1 MLIYMIKNIKYLILI
16 IIFLFL
22 NFTLDLSSKV
32 KKVLSYKRFNILFVI
47 LLLLFN
53 KNQIENIFIYFTFLL
68 ILNNK
73 KYYENFADD
82 MDFSD
87 DDFSSE
93 PQKDINELKKEKESK
108 QVELF
113 NLVTNVITPLE
124 KNLEVK
130 RDAYEVDNIEVSK
143 LQYQMENLKTTN
155 DLIVDM
161 NKLNSARKKAIVDN
175 LNIVKNNLPS
185 KINVISKDIT
195 TTTNNIAS
203 TEKEVENLKNLI
215 IETGEKIEN
224 KKPILTKEKAK
235 ETVISDIVDQV
246 NEKLEMED
254 NEEKKIAIQ
263 ADLDAK
269 KKVLENQETIVS
281 DISSYIDDE
290 KTTKKDL
297 KLSLINAKIE
307 IKKYKIKLELLNE
320 LKENLKT
327 KITNANSL
335 CDDKFKTLKNNLGKL
350 SKEYIKNLTEND
362 KIVASLSETVTER
375 LQNNKQLSDEIINM
389 EDELSN
395 NENNK
400 NILVEQIQ
408 DLELQIGELES

>member
-1 MLIYMIKNIKYLILI
+1 MLIYMIINIKYLIFI
-16 IIFLFL
+16 IFFLFL
-22 NFTLDLSSKV
+22 NFCLNVSPKV
-32 KKVLSYKRFNILFVI
+32 KNILSNKKSNIFLVI
-47 LLLLFN
+47 LLLLLN
-53 KNQIENIFIYFTFLL
+53 KNQVENMFIYLTFLL

-108 QVELF
+108 QIELF
-113 NLVTNVITPLE
+113 NLITNVITPLE

-143 LQYQMENLKTTN
+143 LQYQVENLKTTN

-203 TEKEVENLKNLI
+203 TEKEVVNLNNLI

-224 KKPILTKEKAK
+224 KKPILKKEKAK

-246 NEKLEMED
+246 NEKLE
-254 NEEKKIAIQ
+254 
-263 ADLDAK
+263 
-269 KKVLENQETIVS
+269 T
-281 DISSYIDDE
+281 
-290 KTTKKDL
+290 
-297 KLSLINAKIE
+297 
-307 IKKYKIKLELLNE
+307 ELL
-320 LKENLKT
+320 
-327 KITNANSL
+327 
-335 CDDKFKTLKNNLGKL
+335 
-350 SKEYIKNLTEND
+350 
-362 KIVASLSETVTER
+362 
-375 LQNNKQLSDEIINM
+375 
-389 EDELSN
+389 
-395 NENNK
+395 
-400 NILVEQIQ
+400 LV
-408 DLELQIGELES
+408 

>member
-1 MLIYMIKNIKYLILI
+1 MIKNIKYLILI